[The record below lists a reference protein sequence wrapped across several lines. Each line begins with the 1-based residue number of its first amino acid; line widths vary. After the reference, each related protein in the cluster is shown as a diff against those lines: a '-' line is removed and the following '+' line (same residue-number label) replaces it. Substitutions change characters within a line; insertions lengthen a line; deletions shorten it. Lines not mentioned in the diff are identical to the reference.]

1 MLRRV
6 QGCSRDGPGVV
17 PTLIALRGV
26 PVAVRIGVTVPEARL
41 TT

>member
-6 QGCSRDGPGVV
+6 QGCSRDDPGVV
-17 PTLIALRGV
+17 PDLDRLEGV